1 MFRIQPRTLVLC
13 GGLALAVLIAYA
25 NHFQN
30 DFHFDDFHTV
40 ENNPYIR
47 DLRYIPRFFID
58 PMLFSTM
65 ADHATYRPLV
75 STSLAIDYRLA
86 RGRAGGIASHV
97 PFHLSTFLWYIVQLI
112 LMFFLFRRIM
122 DAADPHPSNLW
133 TALLATA
140 CYGLHPANAETVN
153 YIIQR
158 GDLYNTLGIVASLL
172 WFIAWP
178 AQRKRGWY
186 LLPAVLAY
194 LAKAPAL
201 IYPLIL
207 LAYVWLF
214 ESREKEGQ
222 PQEVRRFLVRATL
235 PAFLVTAAAALLT
248 AMMTPKAYNPGATS
262 AFLYRVT
269 QPWVALHY
277 FKVFFLPTDL
287 TADTDWGYDLP
298 FSIQALTGDLFVI
311 ALLAA
316 AFYTARRRETR
327 PIAFG
332 LIWFFLALLPT
343 SLLPLA
349 EVTNDHRM
357 FFPFVGLVLAVFWAL
372 RLLLFQETAR
382 LTLNH
387 SWLRGA
393 IACLAVVMVAEAAG
407 THQRNIVWRTE
418 VSLWHDVTVKSPKN
432 ARGMMNYGIT
442 FVPRDYQTALR
453 YLLLADR
460 MLPNYY
466 YCHLNLGVVYA
477 GLGRD
482 REAEEHYKRAVELGP
497 GGIEGHIYYAYWL
510 TGKLRLA
517 EAQAQLEAAVQL
529 NPRAI
534 NARHILIQLY
544 YQDHKQQE
552 LDGMIQ
558 ATLQMDPRDP
568 VALHFR
574 NLPAGGELSADAF
587 ANESLGG
594 LLPPGLLSLAAKKKD
609 ASTPPPISSTT
620 ASRTMGPQ
628 ALVNIASGFC
638 TVGKYEECLAA
649 AKQATEMDPF
659 FAPAYNNL
667 AAAYLA
673 LQRWD
678 EGITAALQA
687 LQIQPDYQDA
697 MDNLQYGQIHKQQTE
712 AEIKKLEAQIK
723 QQQ

>member
-1 MFRIQPRTLVLC
+1 
-13 GGLALAVLIAYA
+13 
-25 NHFQN
+25 
-30 DFHFDDFHTV
+30 
-40 ENNPYIR
+40 
-47 DLRYIPRFFID
+47 
-58 PMLFSTM
+58 
-65 ADHATYRPLV
+65 
-75 STSLAIDYRLA
+75 
-86 RGRAGGIASHV
+86 
-97 PFHLSTFLWYIVQLI
+97 
-112 LMFFLFRRIM
+112 
-122 DAADPHPSNLW
+122 
-133 TALLATA
+133 
-140 CYGLHPANAETVN
+140 
-153 YIIQR
+153 
-158 GDLYNTLGIVASLL
+158 
-172 WFIAWP
+172 
-178 AQRKRGWY
+178 
-186 LLPAVLAY
+186 
-194 LAKAPAL
+194 
-201 IYPLIL
+201 
-207 LAYVWLF
+207 
-214 ESREKEGQ
+214 
-222 PQEVRRFLVRATL
+222 
-235 PAFLVTAAAALLT
+235 
-248 AMMTPKAYNPGATS
+248 
-262 AFLYRVT
+262 
-269 QPWVALHY
+269 
-277 FKVFFLPTDL
+277 
-287 TADTDWGYDLP
+287 
-298 FSIQALTGDLFVI
+298 
-311 ALLAA
+311 
-316 AFYTARRRETR
+316 
-327 PIAFG
+327 
-332 LIWFFLALLPT
+332 
-343 SLLPLA
+343 
-349 EVTNDHRM
+349 
-357 FFPFVGLVLAVFWAL
+357 
-372 RLLLFQETAR
+372 
-382 LTLNH
+382 
-387 SWLRGA
+387 
-393 IACLAVVMVAEAAG
+393 
-407 THQRNIVWRTE
+407 
-418 VSLWHDVTVKSPKN
+418 
-432 ARGMMNYGIT
+432 
-442 FVPRDYQTALR
+442 
-453 YLLLADR
+453 
-460 MLPNYY
+460 
-466 YCHLNLGVVYA
+466 
-477 GLGRD
+477 
-482 REAEEHYKRAVELGP
+482 VELGP